1 MNLKK
6 VICNNGNNNLY
17 DYFILK
23 EKSDIKIDKES
34 LAYHFDKTDDPT
46 SIINQE
52 GMESNLDLILEIRL
66 KNGEIKGAVPC
77 NLEDVEFISLLPT
90 YKD

>member
-1 MNLKK
+1 
-6 VICNNGNNNLY
+6 
-17 DYFILK
+17 
-23 EKSDIKIDKES
+23 
-34 LAYHFDKTDDPT
+34 
-46 SIINQE
+46 
-52 GMESNLDLILEIRL
+52 MESNLDLILEIRL